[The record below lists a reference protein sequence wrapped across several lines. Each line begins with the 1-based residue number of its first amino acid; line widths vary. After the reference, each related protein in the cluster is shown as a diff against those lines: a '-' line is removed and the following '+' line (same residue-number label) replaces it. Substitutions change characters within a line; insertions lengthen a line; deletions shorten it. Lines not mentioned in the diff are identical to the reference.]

1 MPRKIEAGPLPAGQL
16 EVNPPFACKGSGAC
30 ASNGLVE
37 RSAKHFT
44 NRDFLA
50 PNVLEID
57 VDLELL
63 APLSG
68 VCSDQPWRIMTIGRR
83 KWARGS

>member
-68 VCSDQPWRIMTIGRR
+68 VCSLSVVTTFGTLCGLD
-83 KWARGS
+83 